1 MNLNVRTLLFDV
13 DNTLIDFTAC
23 EKAALQRAFD
33 QKQIELTKEV
43 YDRYQEINHGLW
55 RAFERGEVT
64 KDTVLMTRFGKLFDA
79 LGIEEDGEAFET
91 VYQNLLGQEHVLY
104 EDTIE
109 VLDEL
114 KNRYDIYY
122 LTNGVAATQASR
134 LRLSG
139 IDKYAKDVFVSE
151 TIGFQKPSIE
161 FFDYCIKRMEG
172 FEVSTGL
179 MIGDSL
185 TSDIKGGNNA
195 GIRTCWLNT
204 ACAPGSQAYHVD
216 YEIRCL
222 RDLFR
227 LGL

>member
-1 MNLNVRTLLFDV
+1 MYAIRSYYD
-13 DNTLIDFTAC
+13 TLIDFTAC

-122 LTNGVAATQASR
+122 LTNGVAATQASVITSYSIHYTKLYDIVIIYHMVFIFIWYLFFIWFYYITDHR
-134 LRLSG
+134 FVNAAGIFRSTLTLSG
-139 IDKYAKDVFVSE
+139 NI
-151 TIGFQKPSIE
+151 
-161 FFDYCIKRMEG
+161 
-172 FEVSTGL
+172 
-179 MIGDSL
+179 
-185 TSDIKGGNNA
+185 
-195 GIRTCWLNT
+195 
-204 ACAPGSQAYHVD
+204 SQ
-216 YEIRCL
+216 CL
-222 RDLFR
+222 
-227 LGL
+227 